1 MKTTAQLATALAVVS
16 SAGLASAEG
25 SFPSMNFAAF
35 VGASSRPLL
44 GPAGIRVSRV
54 SGAMP
59 GILSISAMARGDRRG
74 AGRRGAAGG
83 RSGGAGSREGG
94 GEARG
99 AKAEK
104 TRNRRQDLNQLLK
117 QGQGTKTLEVQRSNI
132 KPDDWDPKTM
142 APGSVRFLGSF
153 DDQPPK
159 LGLPE
164 VAFVGRSNV
173 GKSSLLNSLTR
184 SKIAVTSKTP
194 GRTQRVNIFAWK
206 EAKRQGR
213 VVALVDLPGFGF
225 AKIRQ
230 GRKDAISGLLGGY
243 LSERDALK
251 LVIVLVDL
259 RLAEVQKADLDA
271 MELLYSL
278 DIPFLVV
285 GTKADKLSNNEL
297 DTSMRRL
304 EADLGLDEGQLIAS
318 SSVSGEGRQFVWKQ
332 IMLGLFDA
340 DDSLDLDD
348 DDVDGDDA

>member
-1 MKTTAQLATALAVVS
+1 M
-16 SAGLASAEG
+16 
-25 SFPSMNFAAF
+25 
-35 VGASSRPLL
+35 
-44 GPAGIRVSRV
+44 
-54 SGAMP
+54 
-59 GILSISAMARGDRRG
+59 
-74 AGRRGAAGG
+74 
-83 RSGGAGSREGG
+83 
-94 GEARG
+94 
-99 AKAEK
+99 
-104 TRNRRQDLNQLLK
+104 
-117 QGQGTKTLEVQRSNI
+117 
-132 KPDDWDPKTM
+132 
-142 APGSVRFLGSF
+142 
-153 DDQPPK
+153 
-159 LGLPE
+159 
-164 VAFVGRSNV
+164 